1 MANKKLSKEEVAKL
15 KDYQNDTNEIVGAL
29 GQIELQFELLEE
41 KKEEI
46 LEKFKKLR
54 VDQSNLAKELT
65 EKYGDGNLDLEKGE
79 IIPVE

>member
-41 KKEEI
+41 KKEEV

>member
-1 MANKKLSKEEVAKL
+1 MANKKLSEEEVAKL

>member
-1 MANKKLSKEEVAKL
+1 MANKKLSEEEVAKL
-15 KDYQNDTNEIVGAL
+15 KSYQNDTNEIVGAL

-46 LEKFKKLR
+46 LEKFNTLR
-54 VDQSNLAKELT
+54 TNQSALAKELT

>member
-1 MANKKLSKEEVAKL
+1 MENKKLSTEEVAKL
-15 KDYQNDTNEIVGAL
+15 TDYQNKTNEIVGAL

>member
-1 MANKKLSKEEVAKL
+1 MANKKLSEEEVSKL
-15 KDYQNDTNEIVGAL
+15 KNYQNETNEIVGAL

-46 LEKFKKLR
+46 LKNLKELR
-54 VDQSNLAKELT
+54 VDQNQLAKELT

-79 IIPVE
+79 IIPIK

>member
-41 KKEEI
+41 KKEEV

-54 VDQSNLAKELT
+54 VNQSNLAKELT

>member
-1 MANKKLSKEEVAKL
+1 MANKKLSEEEVAKL
-15 KDYQNDTNEIVGAL
+15 KSYQNDTNEIVGAL

>member
-1 MANKKLSKEEVAKL
+1 MANKKLSEEEVAKL
-15 KDYQNDTNEIVGAL
+15 KSYQNDTNGIVGAL

-46 LEKFKKLR
+46 LEKFKTLR
-54 VDQSNLAKELT
+54 TNQSALAKELT

>member
-1 MANKKLSKEEVAKL
+1 MANKKLSEEEVAKL
-15 KDYQNDTNEIVGAL
+15 KSYQNDTNEIVGAL

-46 LEKFKKLR
+46 LEKFKTLR
-54 VDQSNLAKELT
+54 TNQSTLAKELT

>member
-1 MANKKLSKEEVAKL
+1 MANKKLSEEEVAKL
-15 KDYQNDTNEIVGAL
+15 KSYQNDTNEIVGAL
-29 GQIELQFELLEE
+29 GQIELQFELYEE

-46 LEKFKKLR
+46 LEKFKTLR
-54 VDQSNLAKELT
+54 TNQSALAKELT

>member
-1 MANKKLSKEEVAKL
+1 MANKKLSEEEVAKL
-15 KDYQNDTNEIVGAL
+15 KSYQNDTNEIVGAL

-46 LEKFKKLR
+46 LEKFKTLR
-54 VDQSNLAKELT
+54 TNQSALAKELT

>member
-1 MANKKLSKEEVAKL
+1 MANKKLSEEEVSKL
-15 KDYQNDTNEIVGAL
+15 KNYQNETNEIVGAL

-46 LEKFKKLR
+46 LNKFKKLR
-54 VDQSNLAKELT
+54 VDQNQLAKELT

-79 IIPVE
+79 IIPIK

>member
-1 MANKKLSKEEVAKL
+1 MANKKLSEEEVAKL

-46 LEKFKKLR
+46 LEKFKTLR
-54 VDQSNLAKELT
+54 TNQSTLAKELT

>member
-1 MANKKLSKEEVAKL
+1 MENKKLSEEEVSKL
-15 KDYQNDTNEIVGAL
+15 KNYQNETNEIVGAL

-46 LEKFKKLR
+46 LKKFKKLR
-54 VDQSNLAKELT
+54 VDQNQLAKELT

-79 IIPVE
+79 IIPIK

>member
-1 MANKKLSKEEVAKL
+1 MANKKLSEEEVSKL
-15 KDYQNDTNEIVGAL
+15 KNYQNETNEIVGAL

-46 LEKFKKLR
+46 LKKFKKLR
-54 VDQSNLAKELT
+54 VDQNQLAKELT

-79 IIPVE
+79 IIPIK

>member
-41 KKEEI
+41 KKEEV

-54 VDQSNLAKELT
+54 VNQSNLAKELT
-65 EKYGDGNLDLEKGE
+65 EKDGDGNLDLEKGE

>member
-1 MANKKLSKEEVAKL
+1 MANKKLSEEEVSKL
-15 KDYQNDTNEIVGAL
+15 KNYQNEINEIVGAL

-46 LEKFKKLR
+46 LNKFKKLR
-54 VDQSNLAKELT
+54 VDQNQLAKELT

-79 IIPVE
+79 IIPIK

>member
-1 MANKKLSKEEVAKL
+1 MANKKLSEEEVSKL
-15 KDYQNDTNEIVGAL
+15 KNYQNETNEIVGAL

-46 LEKFKKLR
+46 LNKFKKLR
-54 VDQSNLAKELT
+54 VDQNQHAKELT

-79 IIPVE
+79 IIPIK

>member
-1 MANKKLSKEEVAKL
+1 MANKKLSEEEVAKL
-15 KDYQNDTNEIVGAL
+15 KSYQNDTNEIVGAL

-46 LEKFKKLR
+46 LEKYKTLR
-54 VDQSNLAKELT
+54 TNQSALAKELT

>member
-1 MANKKLSKEEVAKL
+1 MANKKLSEEEVSKL
-15 KDYQNDTNEIVGAL
+15 KNYQNETNEIVGAL

-46 LEKFKKLR
+46 LNKFKKLR
-54 VDQSNLAKELT
+54 VDQNQLAKELT

-79 IIPVE
+79 FIPIK